1 MLQCWI
7 WDTIGQAGKNYET
20 RCNLEKTGS
29 IWKYNGDILSK
40 NRHSF
45 VWFLAFLKKKW
56 GNLINFKKGMEEW
69 VRVRFFKGGLS
80 SSNSCNNSCMHDSA
94 LFKNCK
100 RFCYFLFIF
109 QHLFFFLSC
118 SGLFWKKL
126 HPYFQFLQYTLLI
139 PFLTYFLLFLH
150 SAIIFLLRFCYI
162 FEKKLFFTSSINISL
177 LICNSK

>member
-1 MLQCWI
+1 MTTLHNNQKWINQKHLKTPESSWCCFGAFFVSFKHITLLLSVLQCWI

-109 QHLFFFLSC
+109 
-118 SGLFWKKL
+118 
-126 HPYFQFLQYTLLI
+126 
-139 PFLTYFLLFLH
+139 
-150 SAIIFLLRFCYI
+150 
-162 FEKKLFFTSSINISL
+162 
-177 LICNSK
+177 